1 MREQKTIQLLNVT
14 PDELKNS
21 IIKDVKVEFQ
31 NLTEILK
38 HKQPEEY
45 LTRQE
50 LAGIFKVTLPT
61 ISDWSK
67 KGILKPYRLGNLV
80 RFKKSE
86 VEQALQ
92 TINPKAQ

>member
-1 MREQKTIQLLNVT
+1 LPEEFK
-14 PDELKNS
+14 ES
-21 IIKDVKVEFQ
+21 IIKDVRKELSKLQ
-31 NLTEILK
+31 LNPKPI
-38 HKQPEEY
+38 PEEVY
-45 LTRQE
+45 LTRKE
-50 LAGIFKVTLPT
+50 LADIFKVTLPT

-92 TINPKAQ
+92 TINPKDQ

>member
-21 IIKDVKVEFQ
+21 IIKDVRVEFQ

-38 HKQPEEY
+38 QRQPEEY
-45 LTRQE
+45 LTRRE
-50 LAGIFKVTLPT
+50 LAEIFKVTLPT

-86 VEQALQ
+86 VEKALKK
-92 TINPKAQ
+92 I